1 MHIFTNFE
9 YFFTFYLAK
18 KHIWL
23 YNELHNYESWC
34 SMTRKQAR
42 EEAFI
47 LIFEKE
53 FNDAPSE
60 EILSV
65 AEEVRDIKADDYIK
79 NVFFGVF
86 ENLEKI
92 DDIIS
97 KYAVGWSVSRITKTT
112 LAVLRLAIYE
122 INYCSDIPVSV
133 SINEAVEL
141 TKKYATKDDASF
153 VNGILSTV
161 EKANGND

>member
-1 MHIFTNFE
+1 
-9 YFFTFYLAK
+9 
-18 KHIWL
+18 
-23 YNELHNYESWC
+23 
-34 SMTRKQAR
+34 MTRKQAR

-92 DDIIS
+92 DSVIS